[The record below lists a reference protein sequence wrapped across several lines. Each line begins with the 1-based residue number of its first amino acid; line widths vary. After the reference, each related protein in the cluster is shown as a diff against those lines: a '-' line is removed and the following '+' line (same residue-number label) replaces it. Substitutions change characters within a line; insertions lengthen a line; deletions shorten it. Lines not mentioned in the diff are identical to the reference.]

1 MEFFLASG
9 IDLKFI
15 IKAYTIQILKAS
27 IIIPF
32 IIFVLGYYLIDF
44 KISFFG
50 IIAFFISTV
59 IMSYTEVLFFNT
71 ITFSV
76 EKYKLFKN
84 MVFFGNF
91 FLIYISAMC
100 ANEIVEFVSG
110 LNISMYIFIIMS
122 LVAIIFGILTLF
134 SKGQEKIIGSY
145 TYIDMLWKGYI
156 FLYII
161 FACELSKD
169 LLQMEKITRRIEW
182 LIANGTRLQS
192 ILINHTVSLWISTL
206 LLLMPLLGITIYKI
220 GSPDVAQIL
229 DFFTFTLLSSIIINA
244 VILVIRDMN
253 KYKGISLRISVFYFF
268 ILIIESMFYSW
279 SNNFILTVI
288 IKYVISL
295 CVSVFVLRM
304 ATKER
309 IVMAYY

>member
-1 MEFFLASG
+1 M
-9 IDLKFI
+9 DLTI
-15 IKAYTIQILKAS
+15 IRIHVKKIL
-27 IIIPF
+27 
-32 IIFVLGYYLIDF
+32 
-44 KISFFG
+44 
-50 IIAFFISTV
+50 T
-59 IMSYTEVLFFNT
+59 
-71 ITFSV
+71 
-76 EKYKLFKN
+76 
-84 MVFFGNF
+84 GNF
-91 FLIYISAMC
+91 VF
-100 ANEIVEFVSG
+100 
-110 LNISMYIFIIMS
+110 MS

-295 CVSVFVLRM
+295 CVCVFVLRM

>member
-1 MEFFLASG
+1 M
-9 IDLKFI
+9 DLTI
-15 IKAYTIQILKAS
+15 IRIHVKKIL
-27 IIIPF
+27 
-32 IIFVLGYYLIDF
+32 
-44 KISFFG
+44 
-50 IIAFFISTV
+50 T
-59 IMSYTEVLFFNT
+59 
-71 ITFSV
+71 
-76 EKYKLFKN
+76 
-84 MVFFGNF
+84 GNF
-91 FLIYISAMC
+91 VF
-100 ANEIVEFVSG
+100 
-110 LNISMYIFIIMS
+110 MS

-145 TYIDMLWKGYI
+145 TYIDMLCKGYI

>member
-1 MEFFLASG
+1 M
-9 IDLKFI
+9 DLTI
-15 IKAYTIQILKAS
+15 IRIHVKKIL
-27 IIIPF
+27 
-32 IIFVLGYYLIDF
+32 
-44 KISFFG
+44 
-50 IIAFFISTV
+50 T
-59 IMSYTEVLFFNT
+59 
-71 ITFSV
+71 
-76 EKYKLFKN
+76 
-84 MVFFGNF
+84 GNF
-91 FLIYISAMC
+91 VF
-100 ANEIVEFVSG
+100 
-110 LNISMYIFIIMS
+110 MS
-122 LVAIIFGILTLF
+122 LVAIIFGLFTLF

>member
-1 MEFFLASG
+1 M
-9 IDLKFI
+9 DLTI
-15 IKAYTIQILKAS
+15 IRIHVKKIL
-27 IIIPF
+27 
-32 IIFVLGYYLIDF
+32 
-44 KISFFG
+44 
-50 IIAFFISTV
+50 T
-59 IMSYTEVLFFNT
+59 
-71 ITFSV
+71 
-76 EKYKLFKN
+76 
-84 MVFFGNF
+84 GNF
-91 FLIYISAMC
+91 VF
-100 ANEIVEFVSG
+100 
-110 LNISMYIFIIMS
+110 MS

-279 SNNFILTVI
+279 SNNFIITVI

>member
-1 MEFFLASG
+1 M
-9 IDLKFI
+9 DLTI
-15 IKAYTIQILKAS
+15 IRIHVKIIL
-27 IIIPF
+27 
-32 IIFVLGYYLIDF
+32 
-44 KISFFG
+44 
-50 IIAFFISTV
+50 T
-59 IMSYTEVLFFNT
+59 
-71 ITFSV
+71 
-76 EKYKLFKN
+76 
-84 MVFFGNF
+84 GNF
-91 FLIYISAMC
+91 VF
-100 ANEIVEFVSG
+100 
-110 LNISMYIFIIMS
+110 MS

>member
-1 MEFFLASG
+1 M
-9 IDLKFI
+9 DLTI
-15 IKAYTIQILKAS
+15 IRIHVKKIL
-27 IIIPF
+27 
-32 IIFVLGYYLIDF
+32 
-44 KISFFG
+44 
-50 IIAFFISTV
+50 T
-59 IMSYTEVLFFNT
+59 
-71 ITFSV
+71 
-76 EKYKLFKN
+76 
-84 MVFFGNF
+84 GNF
-91 FLIYISAMC
+91 VF
-100 ANEIVEFVSG
+100 
-110 LNISMYIFIIMS
+110 MS

-244 VILVIRDMN
+244 VI
-253 KYKGISLRISVFYFF
+253 
-268 ILIIESMFYSW
+268 ESMFYSW

>member
-1 MEFFLASG
+1 M
-9 IDLKFI
+9 DLTI
-15 IKAYTIQILKAS
+15 IRIHVKKIL
-27 IIIPF
+27 
-32 IIFVLGYYLIDF
+32 
-44 KISFFG
+44 
-50 IIAFFISTV
+50 T
-59 IMSYTEVLFFNT
+59 
-71 ITFSV
+71 
-76 EKYKLFKN
+76 
-84 MVFFGNF
+84 GNF
-91 FLIYISAMC
+91 VF
-100 ANEIVEFVSG
+100 
-110 LNISMYIFIIMS
+110 MS

-229 DFFTFTLLSSIIINA
+229 DFFIFTLLSSIIINA

>member
-1 MEFFLASG
+1 M
-9 IDLKFI
+9 DLTI
-15 IKAYTIQILKAS
+15 IRIHVKKMLT
-27 IIIPF
+27 
-32 IIFVLGYYLIDF
+32 
-44 KISFFG
+44 
-50 IIAFFISTV
+50 
-59 IMSYTEVLFFNT
+59 
-71 ITFSV
+71 
-76 EKYKLFKN
+76 
-84 MVFFGNF
+84 GNF
-91 FLIYISAMC
+91 VF
-100 ANEIVEFVSG
+100 
-110 LNISMYIFIIMS
+110 MS

>member
-1 MEFFLASG
+1 M
-9 IDLKFI
+9 DLTI
-15 IKAYTIQILKAS
+15 IRIHVKKIL
-27 IIIPF
+27 
-32 IIFVLGYYLIDF
+32 
-44 KISFFG
+44 
-50 IIAFFISTV
+50 T
-59 IMSYTEVLFFNT
+59 
-71 ITFSV
+71 
-76 EKYKLFKN
+76 
-84 MVFFGNF
+84 GNF
-91 FLIYISAMC
+91 VF
-100 ANEIVEFVSG
+100 
-110 LNISMYIFIIMS
+110 MS

-220 GSPDVAQIL
+220 ESPDVAQIL

>member
-1 MEFFLASG
+1 M
-9 IDLKFI
+9 DLTI
-15 IKAYTIQILKAS
+15 IRIHVKKIL
-27 IIIPF
+27 
-32 IIFVLGYYLIDF
+32 
-44 KISFFG
+44 
-50 IIAFFISTV
+50 T
-59 IMSYTEVLFFNT
+59 
-71 ITFSV
+71 
-76 EKYKLFKN
+76 
-84 MVFFGNF
+84 GNF
-91 FLIYISAMC
+91 VF
-100 ANEIVEFVSG
+100 
-110 LNISMYIFIIMS
+110 MS

-220 GSPDVAQIL
+220 GTPDVAQIL

>member
-1 MEFFLASG
+1 M
-9 IDLKFI
+9 DLTI
-15 IKAYTIQILKAS
+15 IRIHVKKIL
-27 IIIPF
+27 
-32 IIFVLGYYLIDF
+32 
-44 KISFFG
+44 
-50 IIAFFISTV
+50 T
-59 IMSYTEVLFFNT
+59 
-71 ITFSV
+71 
-76 EKYKLFKN
+76 
-84 MVFFGNF
+84 GNF
-91 FLIYISAMC
+91 VF
-100 ANEIVEFVSG
+100 
-110 LNISMYIFIIMS
+110 MS

-192 ILINHTVSLWISTL
+192 ILINHAVSLWISTL

>member
-1 MEFFLASG
+1 M
-9 IDLKFI
+9 DLTI
-15 IKAYTIQILKAS
+15 IRIHVKKIL
-27 IIIPF
+27 
-32 IIFVLGYYLIDF
+32 
-44 KISFFG
+44 
-50 IIAFFISTV
+50 T
-59 IMSYTEVLFFNT
+59 
-71 ITFSV
+71 
-76 EKYKLFKN
+76 
-84 MVFFGNF
+84 GNF
-91 FLIYISAMC
+91 VF
-100 ANEIVEFVSG
+100 
-110 LNISMYIFIIMS
+110 MS

-244 VILVIRDMN
+244 VILVTRDMN

>member
-1 MEFFLASG
+1 M
-9 IDLKFI
+9 DLTI
-15 IKAYTIQILKAS
+15 IRIHVKKIL
-27 IIIPF
+27 
-32 IIFVLGYYLIDF
+32 
-44 KISFFG
+44 
-50 IIAFFISTV
+50 T
-59 IMSYTEVLFFNT
+59 
-71 ITFSV
+71 
-76 EKYKLFKN
+76 
-84 MVFFGNF
+84 GNF
-91 FLIYISAMC
+91 VF
-100 ANEIVEFVSG
+100 
-110 LNISMYIFIIMS
+110 MS
-122 LVAIIFGILTLF
+122 LIAIIFGILTLF

>member
-1 MEFFLASG
+1 M
-9 IDLKFI
+9 DLTI
-15 IKAYTIQILKAS
+15 IRIHVKKIL
-27 IIIPF
+27 
-32 IIFVLGYYLIDF
+32 
-44 KISFFG
+44 
-50 IIAFFISTV
+50 T
-59 IMSYTEVLFFNT
+59 
-71 ITFSV
+71 
-76 EKYKLFKN
+76 
-84 MVFFGNF
+84 GNF
-91 FLIYISAMC
+91 VF
-100 ANEIVEFVSG
+100 
-110 LNISMYIFIIMS
+110 MS
-122 LVAIIFGILTLF
+122 LVAIIFGILTLY

>member
-1 MEFFLASG
+1 M
-9 IDLKFI
+9 DLTI
-15 IKAYTIQILKAS
+15 IRIHVKKIL
-27 IIIPF
+27 
-32 IIFVLGYYLIDF
+32 
-44 KISFFG
+44 
-50 IIAFFISTV
+50 T
-59 IMSYTEVLFFNT
+59 
-71 ITFSV
+71 
-76 EKYKLFKN
+76 
-84 MVFFGNF
+84 GNF
-91 FLIYISAMC
+91 VF
-100 ANEIVEFVSG
+100 
-110 LNISMYIFIIMS
+110 MS

-192 ILINHTVSLWISTL
+192 ILVNHTVSLWISTL

>member
-1 MEFFLASG
+1 M
-9 IDLKFI
+9 DLTI
-15 IKAYTIQILKAS
+15 IRIHVKKIL
-27 IIIPF
+27 
-32 IIFVLGYYLIDF
+32 
-44 KISFFG
+44 
-50 IIAFFISTV
+50 T
-59 IMSYTEVLFFNT
+59 
-71 ITFSV
+71 
-76 EKYKLFKN
+76 
-84 MVFFGNF
+84 GNF
-91 FLIYISAMC
+91 VF
-100 ANEIVEFVSG
+100 
-110 LNISMYIFIIMS
+110 MS

-134 SKGQEKIIGSY
+134 SKGQDKIIGSY

>member
-1 MEFFLASG
+1 M
-9 IDLKFI
+9 DLTI
-15 IKAYTIQILKAS
+15 IRIHVKKIL
-27 IIIPF
+27 
-32 IIFVLGYYLIDF
+32 
-44 KISFFG
+44 
-50 IIAFFISTV
+50 T
-59 IMSYTEVLFFNT
+59 
-71 ITFSV
+71 
-76 EKYKLFKN
+76 
-84 MVFFGNF
+84 GNF
-91 FLIYISAMC
+91 VF
-100 ANEIVEFVSG
+100 
-110 LNISMYIFIIMS
+110 MS

-220 GSPDVAQIL
+220 GSPDVVQIL

>member
-1 MEFFLASG
+1 M
-9 IDLKFI
+9 DLTI
-15 IKAYTIQILKAS
+15 IRIHVKKIL
-27 IIIPF
+27 
-32 IIFVLGYYLIDF
+32 
-44 KISFFG
+44 
-50 IIAFFISTV
+50 T
-59 IMSYTEVLFFNT
+59 
-71 ITFSV
+71 
-76 EKYKLFKN
+76 
-84 MVFFGNF
+84 GNF
-91 FLIYISAMC
+91 VF
-100 ANEIVEFVSG
+100 
-110 LNISMYIFIIMS
+110 MS

-156 FLYII
+156 FLYIV

>member
-1 MEFFLASG
+1 M
-9 IDLKFI
+9 DLTI
-15 IKAYTIQILKAS
+15 IRIHVKKIL
-27 IIIPF
+27 
-32 IIFVLGYYLIDF
+32 
-44 KISFFG
+44 
-50 IIAFFISTV
+50 T
-59 IMSYTEVLFFNT
+59 
-71 ITFSV
+71 
-76 EKYKLFKN
+76 
-84 MVFFGNF
+84 GNF
-91 FLIYISAMC
+91 VF
-100 ANEIVEFVSG
+100 
-110 LNISMYIFIIMS
+110 MS

-161 FACELSKD
+161 FACELSKN

>member
-1 MEFFLASG
+1 M
-9 IDLKFI
+9 DLTI
-15 IKAYTIQILKAS
+15 IRIHVKKIL
-27 IIIPF
+27 
-32 IIFVLGYYLIDF
+32 
-44 KISFFG
+44 
-50 IIAFFISTV
+50 T
-59 IMSYTEVLFFNT
+59 
-71 ITFSV
+71 
-76 EKYKLFKN
+76 
-84 MVFFGNF
+84 GNF
-91 FLIYISAMC
+91 VF
-100 ANEIVEFVSG
+100 
-110 LNISMYIFIIMS
+110 MS

-182 LIANGTRLQS
+182 VIANGTRLQS

>member
-1 MEFFLASG
+1 M
-9 IDLKFI
+9 DLTI
-15 IKAYTIQILKAS
+15 IRIHVKKIL
-27 IIIPF
+27 
-32 IIFVLGYYLIDF
+32 
-44 KISFFG
+44 
-50 IIAFFISTV
+50 T
-59 IMSYTEVLFFNT
+59 
-71 ITFSV
+71 
-76 EKYKLFKN
+76 
-84 MVFFGNF
+84 GNF
-91 FLIYISAMC
+91 VF
-100 ANEIVEFVSG
+100 
-110 LNISMYIFIIMS
+110 MS
-122 LVAIIFGILTLF
+122 IVAIIFGILTLF

>member
-1 MEFFLASG
+1 M
-9 IDLKFI
+9 DLTI
-15 IKAYTIQILKAS
+15 IRIHVKKIL
-27 IIIPF
+27 
-32 IIFVLGYYLIDF
+32 
-44 KISFFG
+44 
-50 IIAFFISTV
+50 T
-59 IMSYTEVLFFNT
+59 
-71 ITFSV
+71 
-76 EKYKLFKN
+76 
-84 MVFFGNF
+84 GNF
-91 FLIYISAMC
+91 VF
-100 ANEIVEFVSG
+100 
-110 LNISMYIFIIMS
+110 MS

-279 SNNFILTVI
+279 STNFILTVI

>member
-1 MEFFLASG
+1 M
-9 IDLKFI
+9 DLTI
-15 IKAYTIQILKAS
+15 IRIHVKKIL
-27 IIIPF
+27 
-32 IIFVLGYYLIDF
+32 
-44 KISFFG
+44 
-50 IIAFFISTV
+50 T
-59 IMSYTEVLFFNT
+59 
-71 ITFSV
+71 
-76 EKYKLFKN
+76 
-84 MVFFGNF
+84 GNF
-91 FLIYISAMC
+91 VF
-100 ANEIVEFVSG
+100 
-110 LNISMYIFIIMS
+110 MS

-253 KYKGISLRISVFYFF
+253 KYRGISLRISVFYFF

>member
-1 MEFFLASG
+1 M
-9 IDLKFI
+9 DLTI
-15 IKAYTIQILKAS
+15 IRIHVKKIL
-27 IIIPF
+27 
-32 IIFVLGYYLIDF
+32 
-44 KISFFG
+44 
-50 IIAFFISTV
+50 T
-59 IMSYTEVLFFNT
+59 
-71 ITFSV
+71 
-76 EKYKLFKN
+76 
-84 MVFFGNF
+84 GNF
-91 FLIYISAMC
+91 VF
-100 ANEIVEFVSG
+100 
-110 LNISMYIFIIMS
+110 MS

-192 ILINHTVSLWISTL
+192 IHINHTVSLWISTL

>member
-1 MEFFLASG
+1 M
-9 IDLKFI
+9 DLTI
-15 IKAYTIQILKAS
+15 IRIHVKKIL
-27 IIIPF
+27 
-32 IIFVLGYYLIDF
+32 
-44 KISFFG
+44 
-50 IIAFFISTV
+50 T
-59 IMSYTEVLFFNT
+59 
-71 ITFSV
+71 
-76 EKYKLFKN
+76 
-84 MVFFGNF
+84 GNF
-91 FLIYISAMC
+91 VF
-100 ANEIVEFVSG
+100 
-110 LNISMYIFIIMS
+110 MS

-229 DFFTFTLLSSIIINA
+229 EFFTFTLLSSIIINA

>member
-1 MEFFLASG
+1 M
-9 IDLKFI
+9 DLTI
-15 IKAYTIQILKAS
+15 IRIHVKKIL
-27 IIIPF
+27 
-32 IIFVLGYYLIDF
+32 
-44 KISFFG
+44 
-50 IIAFFISTV
+50 T
-59 IMSYTEVLFFNT
+59 
-71 ITFSV
+71 
-76 EKYKLFKN
+76 
-84 MVFFGNF
+84 GNF
-91 FLIYISAMC
+91 VF
-100 ANEIVEFVSG
+100 
-110 LNISMYIFIIMS
+110 MS

-309 IVMAYY
+309 IVMAYS

>member
-1 MEFFLASG
+1 M
-9 IDLKFI
+9 DLTI
-15 IKAYTIQILKAS
+15 IRIHVKKIL
-27 IIIPF
+27 
-32 IIFVLGYYLIDF
+32 
-44 KISFFG
+44 
-50 IIAFFISTV
+50 T
-59 IMSYTEVLFFNT
+59 
-71 ITFSV
+71 
-76 EKYKLFKN
+76 
-84 MVFFGNF
+84 GNF
-91 FLIYISAMC
+91 VF
-100 ANEIVEFVSG
+100 
-110 LNISMYIFIIMS
+110 MS

-192 ILINHTVSLWISTL
+192 ILINHTVSFWISTL

>member
-1 MEFFLASG
+1 M
-9 IDLKFI
+9 DLTI
-15 IKAYTIQILKAS
+15 IRIHVKKIL
-27 IIIPF
+27 
-32 IIFVLGYYLIDF
+32 
-44 KISFFG
+44 
-50 IIAFFISTV
+50 T
-59 IMSYTEVLFFNT
+59 
-71 ITFSV
+71 
-76 EKYKLFKN
+76 
-84 MVFFGNF
+84 GNF
-91 FLIYISAMC
+91 VF
-100 ANEIVEFVSG
+100 
-110 LNISMYIFIIMS
+110 MS

-145 TYIDMLWKGYI
+145 TYFDMLWKGYI

-220 GSPDVAQIL
+220 VSPDVAQIL

>member
-1 MEFFLASG
+1 M
-9 IDLKFI
+9 DLTI
-15 IKAYTIQILKAS
+15 IRIHVKKIL
-27 IIIPF
+27 
-32 IIFVLGYYLIDF
+32 
-44 KISFFG
+44 
-50 IIAFFISTV
+50 T
-59 IMSYTEVLFFNT
+59 
-71 ITFSV
+71 
-76 EKYKLFKN
+76 
-84 MVFFGNF
+84 GNF
-91 FLIYISAMC
+91 VF
-100 ANEIVEFVSG
+100 
-110 LNISMYIFIIMS
+110 MS

-279 SNNFILTVI
+279 SNNFILTMFSSSMVKRVFMLSIGLCSAKRGLIEVVI
-288 IKYVISL
+288 AAP
-295 CVSVFVLRM
+295 VF
-304 ATKER
+304 E
-309 IVMAYY
+309 I

>member
-1 MEFFLASG
+1 M
-9 IDLKFI
+9 DLTI
-15 IKAYTIQILKAS
+15 IRIHVKKIL
-27 IIIPF
+27 
-32 IIFVLGYYLIDF
+32 
-44 KISFFG
+44 
-50 IIAFFISTV
+50 T
-59 IMSYTEVLFFNT
+59 
-71 ITFSV
+71 
-76 EKYKLFKN
+76 
-84 MVFFGNF
+84 GNF
-91 FLIYISAMC
+91 VF
-100 ANEIVEFVSG
+100 
-110 LNISMYIFIIMS
+110 MS

-169 LLQMEKITRRIEW
+169 LLQMEKITRSIEW

>member
-1 MEFFLASG
+1 M
-9 IDLKFI
+9 DLTI
-15 IKAYTIQILKAS
+15 IRIHVKKIL
-27 IIIPF
+27 
-32 IIFVLGYYLIDF
+32 
-44 KISFFG
+44 
-50 IIAFFISTV
+50 T
-59 IMSYTEVLFFNT
+59 
-71 ITFSV
+71 
-76 EKYKLFKN
+76 
-84 MVFFGNF
+84 GNF
-91 FLIYISAMC
+91 VF
-100 ANEIVEFVSG
+100 
-110 LNISMYIFIIMS
+110 MS

-288 IKYVISL
+288 IKYVLSL

>member
-1 MEFFLASG
+1 M
-9 IDLKFI
+9 DLTI
-15 IKAYTIQILKAS
+15 IRIHVKKIL
-27 IIIPF
+27 
-32 IIFVLGYYLIDF
+32 
-44 KISFFG
+44 
-50 IIAFFISTV
+50 T
-59 IMSYTEVLFFNT
+59 
-71 ITFSV
+71 
-76 EKYKLFKN
+76 
-84 MVFFGNF
+84 GNF
-91 FLIYISAMC
+91 VF
-100 ANEIVEFVSG
+100 
-110 LNISMYIFIIMS
+110 MS

-192 ILINHTVSLWISTL
+192 ILINHTVSLWISTI

>member
-1 MEFFLASG
+1 M
-9 IDLKFI
+9 DLTI
-15 IKAYTIQILKAS
+15 IRIHVKKIL
-27 IIIPF
+27 
-32 IIFVLGYYLIDF
+32 
-44 KISFFG
+44 
-50 IIAFFISTV
+50 T
-59 IMSYTEVLFFNT
+59 
-71 ITFSV
+71 
-76 EKYKLFKN
+76 
-84 MVFFGNF
+84 GNF
-91 FLIYISAMC
+91 VF
-100 ANEIVEFVSG
+100 
-110 LNISMYIFIIMS
+110 MS

-192 ILINHTVSLWISTL
+192 TLINHTVSLWISTL

>member
-1 MEFFLASG
+1 M
-9 IDLKFI
+9 DLTI
-15 IKAYTIQILKAS
+15 IRIHVKKIL
-27 IIIPF
+27 
-32 IIFVLGYYLIDF
+32 
-44 KISFFG
+44 
-50 IIAFFISTV
+50 T
-59 IMSYTEVLFFNT
+59 
-71 ITFSV
+71 
-76 EKYKLFKN
+76 
-84 MVFFGNF
+84 GNF
-91 FLIYISAMC
+91 VF
-100 ANEIVEFVSG
+100 
-110 LNISMYIFIIMS
+110 MS

-253 KYKGISLRISVFYFF
+253 IYKGISLRISVFYFF

>member
-1 MEFFLASG
+1 M
-9 IDLKFI
+9 DLTI
-15 IKAYTIQILKAS
+15 IRIHLKKIL
-27 IIIPF
+27 
-32 IIFVLGYYLIDF
+32 
-44 KISFFG
+44 
-50 IIAFFISTV
+50 T
-59 IMSYTEVLFFNT
+59 
-71 ITFSV
+71 
-76 EKYKLFKN
+76 
-84 MVFFGNF
+84 GNF
-91 FLIYISAMC
+91 VF
-100 ANEIVEFVSG
+100 
-110 LNISMYIFIIMS
+110 MS

>member
-1 MEFFLASG
+1 M
-9 IDLKFI
+9 DLTI
-15 IKAYTIQILKAS
+15 IRIHVKKILT
-27 IIIPF
+27 
-32 IIFVLGYYLIDF
+32 G
-44 KISFFG
+44 
-50 IIAFFISTV
+50 
-59 IMSYTEVLFFNT
+59 N
-71 ITFSV
+71 SV
-76 EKYKLFKN
+76 F
-84 MVFFGNF
+84 
-91 FLIYISAMC
+91 
-100 ANEIVEFVSG
+100 
-110 LNISMYIFIIMS
+110 MS

>member
-1 MEFFLASG
+1 M
-9 IDLKFI
+9 DLTI
-15 IKAYTIQILKAS
+15 IRIHVKKIL
-27 IIIPF
+27 
-32 IIFVLGYYLIDF
+32 
-44 KISFFG
+44 
-50 IIAFFISTV
+50 T
-59 IMSYTEVLFFNT
+59 
-71 ITFSV
+71 
-76 EKYKLFKN
+76 
-84 MVFFGNF
+84 GNF
-91 FLIYISAMC
+91 VF
-100 ANEIVEFVSG
+100 
-110 LNISMYIFIIMS
+110 MS

-229 DFFTFTLLSSIIINA
+229 DFFTFTLFSSIIINA